1 MTVLQPPATMAPTM
15 IAASP
20 GAVRRIAGA
29 VSLPLVF
36 VLLIVGNLSEPIDYS
51 APYAQQQQAL
61 AGNETGMGFAVV
73 LQLIA
78 AGVMVAVILAIA
90 GRTRGRGRIA
100 AGFAVPIAVVGAI
113 SMVMTALH
121 GLFQLALLPQ
131 TADTAAAVLGHLDEL
146 VGPAFLVLLFTAPV
160 GLFLLA
166 LASWRAG
173 FMPLPAFI
181 LAAAFLAGEF
191 VPVLPMG
198 ELIPVVLGLISFG
211 WTAVVLILRR
221 A

>member
-1 MTVLQPPATMAPTM
+1 MTTLQTPVATVSTPVADP
-15 IAASP
+15 P

-29 VSLPLVF
+29 VSLPLMF
-36 VLLIVGNLSEPIDYS
+36 VLLIIGNVLDPVDPSQH
-51 APYAQQQQAL
+51 YARQQQAL
-61 AGNETGMGFAVV
+61 TGHESAMGASVV
-73 LQLIA
+73 LQLIG
-78 AGVMVAVILAIA
+78 AGVLIAVVLAIA

-100 AGFAVPIAVVGAI
+100 AGFGVPITVIGAI
-113 SMVMTALH
+113 AMVMTGLH

-131 TADTAAAVLGHLDEL
+131 PVATAAAVLEQLDSL
-146 VGPAFLVLLFTAPV
+146 VGPMFLVLLFTAPV
-160 GLFLLA
+160 GLFVLA

-181 LAAAFLAGEF
+181 LAAAFLVGELT
-191 VPVLPMG
+191 PVLPMG

-211 WTAVVLILRR
+211 WTAVVLLLRR